1 MQIEIQD
8 VSRTDS
14 TGKNGK
20 SYGVLQVA
28 YRADGK
34 LQEKKLM
41 SFSNPQVFK
50 HIEGLKKGDSVNVKT
65 EKDGNGYWQWTAILN
80 EESRAEPA
88 SRPASNSQGN
98 ATRVTGSTY
107 ETPEERAIKQKYI
120 VRQSSLTT
128 AIQILGVGAKSLDKQ
143 AVIGLAEELENW
155 VFRVDLPKVATT
167 SIDDMEDDI
176 PY

>member
-1 MQIEIQD
+1 MIIEIQD
-8 VSRTDS
+8 VSRSDS

-65 EKDGNGYWQWTAILN
+65 EKDGNGYWQWTAI
-80 EESRAEPA
+80 ESAEAVSKPTTPA
-88 SRPASNSQGN
+88 SGG

-128 AIQILGVGAKSLDKQ
+128 AIQILGVGAKSLNVDD
-143 AVIGLAEELENW
+143 VISMAEKLENW
-155 VFRVDLPKVATT
+155 VFRVDLPKVATP
-167 SIDDMEDDI
+167 SIEDMEDDI

>member
-80 EESRAEPA
+80 EEQQQPKPVQS
-88 SRPASNSQGN
+88 G

-143 AVIGLAEELENW
+143 AVLGLAEELENW

-167 SIDDMEDDI
+167 SIDDMEDDV

>member
-1 MQIEIQD
+1 MFIEIQE

-50 HIEGLKKGDSVNVKT
+50 HIEGLKKGDTVNVKT

-80 EESRAEPA
+80 EEQQQPKPVQSGAT
-88 SRPASNSQGN
+88 

-167 SIDDMEDDI
+167 SIDDMEDDV

>member
-1 MQIEIQD
+1 MIIEIQD
-8 VSRTDS
+8 VLRTDS

-50 HIEGLKKGDSVNVKT
+50 HIEGLKKGDTVNVKT

-80 EESRAEPA
+80 EEQQQPKPVQSGAT
-88 SRPASNSQGN
+88 

-143 AVIGLAEELENW
+143 AVLGLAEELENW

-167 SIDDMEDDI
+167 SIDDMEDDV

>member
-1 MQIEIQD
+1 MIIEIQD

-50 HIEGLKKGDSVNVKT
+50 HIEGLKKGDTVNVKT

-80 EESRAEPA
+80 EEQQQPKPVQSGAT
-88 SRPASNSQGN
+88 

-143 AVIGLAEELENW
+143 AVLGLAEELENW
-155 VFRVDLPKVATT
+155 VFRVDLPKVATI
-167 SIDDMEDDI
+167 SWEDMEDDL

>member
-1 MQIEIQD
+1 MEIQIQD
-8 VSRTDS
+8 VSRSDA

-20 SYGVLQVA
+20 SYGILQVA
-28 YRADGK
+28 YRSDGK

-50 HIEGLKKGDSVNVKT
+50 HIEGLSKGDVVNVRT
-65 EKDGNGYWQWTAILN
+65 EKDGNGYWQWAAI
-80 EESRAEPA
+80 ESESSSPPTKTGAISTQA
-88 SRPASNSQGN
+88 GAV
-98 ATRVTGSTY
+98 RVTGSTY

-128 AIQILGVGAKSLDKQ
+128 ALGILSVGAKSLDKQ
-143 AVIGLAEELENW
+143 QVLSLAEELEQW

-167 SIDDMEDDI
+167 SIEEMEDDI

>member
-1 MQIEIQD
+1 MIIEIQD
-8 VSRTDS
+8 VSRSDS

-50 HIEGLKKGDSVNVKT
+50 HIEGLKKGDTVNVKT
-65 EKDGNGYWQWTAILN
+65 EKDGNGYWQWTAIQN
-80 EESRAEPA
+80 EEQQQSKPVQ
-88 SRPASNSQGN
+88 SSTTP
-98 ATRVTGSTY
+98 TRVTGSTY

-155 VFRVDLPKVATT
+155 VFRVDLPKIATT
-167 SIDDMEDDI
+167 SIEDMEDDI

>member
-1 MQIEIQD
+1 MIIEIQD

-50 HIEGLKKGDSVNVKT
+50 HIEGLKKGDTVNVKT

-80 EESRAEPA
+80 EEQQQPKPVQS
-88 SRPASNSQGN
+88 GTT

-143 AVIGLAEELENW
+143 AVLGLAEELENW

-167 SIDDMEDDI
+167 SIDDMEDDL

>member
-8 VSRTDS
+8 VSRSDAM
-14 TGKNGK
+14 GKNGK

-28 YRADGK
+28 YRSDGK

-41 SFSNPQVFK
+41 GFSNPQVFK
-50 HIEGLKKGDSVNVKT
+50 HIEGLTKGAVVNVKT
-65 EKDGNGYWQWTAILN
+65 EKDGNGYWQWTAI
-80 EESRAEPA
+80 EDGA
-88 SRPASNSQGN
+88 SPSQSKPSALASA

-128 AIQILGVGAKSLDKQ
+128 AISILGVGAKTLDKQ
-143 AVIGLAEELENW
+143 QVLSLAEELESW
-155 VFRVDLPKVATT
+155 VFRVELPKVA
-167 SIDDMEDDI
+167 SSSLDDLDDDF
-176 PY
+176 PD

>member
-8 VSRTDS
+8 VSRSDS

-28 YRADGK
+28 YRSDGK

-65 EKDGNGYWQWTAILN
+65 EKDGNGYWQWTAI
-80 EESRAEPA
+80 ESESSSPPTKTGAISTQA
-88 SRPASNSQGN
+88 GAV
-98 ATRVTGSTY
+98 RVTGNTY

-128 AIQILGVGAKSLDKQ
+128 AIQILGVGAKTLDKQ
-143 AVIGLAEELENW
+143 AVIGLAAELEDW

-167 SIDDMEDDI
+167 SIEEMEDDI

>member
-1 MQIEIQD
+1 MIIEIQD

-50 HIEGLKKGDSVNVKT
+50 HIEGLKKGDTVNVKT

-80 EESRAEPA
+80 EEQQQPKPVQSGAT
-88 SRPASNSQGN
+88 

-143 AVIGLAEELENW
+143 AVLGLAEELENW

-167 SIDDMEDDI
+167 SIDDMEDDV

>member
-1 MQIEIQD
+1 MEIQIQD
-8 VSRTDS
+8 VSRSDA

-20 SYGVLQVA
+20 SYGILQVA
-28 YRADGK
+28 YRSDGK

-50 HIEGLKKGDSVNVKT
+50 HIEGLSKGDVVNVKT
-65 EKDGNGYWQWTAILN
+65 EKDGNGYWQWTAIEDGTAAPKAATSN
-80 EESRAEPA
+80 A
-88 SRPASNSQGN
+88 SAP
-98 ATRVTGSTY
+98 TRVTGSNY
-107 ETPEERAIKQKYI
+107 ETPEERAKRQQYI

-128 AIQILGVGAKSLDKQ
+128 AISILGVGAKSLDKQ
-143 AVIGLAEELENW
+143 QVLGLAEELEQW

-167 SIDDMEDDI
+167 SLEEMEDDI

>member
-1 MQIEIQD
+1 MEIQIQD
-8 VSRTDS
+8 VSRSDA

-20 SYGVLQVA
+20 SYGILQVA
-28 YRADGK
+28 YRSDGK

-50 HIEGLKKGDSVNVKT
+50 HIEGLSKGDVVNVRT
-65 EKDGNGYWQWTAILN
+65 EKDGNGYWQWTAIEDGTSPKVQETN
-80 EESRAEPA
+80 KPST
-88 SRPASNSQGN
+88 NT
-98 ATRVTGSTY
+98 TRVTGSNY
-107 ETPEERAIKQKYI
+107 ETAEERAKRQQYI

-128 AIQILGVGAKSLDKQ
+128 ALGILSVGAKSLDKQ
-143 AVIGLAEELENW
+143 QVITLAEELEQW

-167 SIDDMEDDI
+167 SIEDMDDDL

>member
-1 MQIEIQD
+1 MIIEIQD
-8 VSRTDS
+8 VSRSDS

-50 HIEGLKKGDSVNVKT
+50 HIEGLKKGDTVNVKT
-65 EKDGNGYWQWTAILN
+65 EKDDNGYWQWTAIQN
-80 EESRAEPA
+80 EEQQQSKPVQ
-88 SRPASNSQGN
+88 SGTTP
-98 ATRVTGSTY
+98 TRVTGSTY

-155 VFRVDLPKVATT
+155 VFRVDLPKVATP
-167 SIDDMEDDI
+167 SSDDMEDDV

>member
-1 MQIEIQD
+1 MEIQIQD
-8 VSRTDS
+8 VSRSDA

-20 SYGVLQVA
+20 SYGILQVA
-28 YRADGK
+28 YRSDGK

-50 HIEGLKKGDSVNVKT
+50 HIEGLSKGDVVNVRT
-65 EKDGNGYWQWTAILN
+65 EKDANGYWQWTAI
-80 EESRAEPA
+80 EDGA
-88 SRPASNSQGN
+88 SPSQKPSTPSTASAG
-98 ATRVTGSTY
+98 ATRVTGSNY
-107 ETPEERAIKQKYI
+107 ETPEERAKRQQYI

-128 AIQILGVGAKSLDKQ
+128 AISILGVGAKSLDKQ
-143 AVIGLAEELENW
+143 QVLSLAEELEQW

-167 SIDDMEDDI
+167 SIEEMEDDI

>member
-8 VSRTDS
+8 VLRTDS

-50 HIEGLKKGDSVNVKT
+50 HIEGLKKGDTVNVKT

-80 EESRAEPA
+80 EEQQQPKPVQS
-88 SRPASNSQGN
+88 GG

-143 AVIGLAEELENW
+143 AVLGLAEELENW

-167 SIDDMEDDI
+167 SIDDMEDDL